1 VKRFHLVPV
10 VLVATACASTFKLTD
25 DQLGR
30 RSQLTSE
37 SASSSLAR
45 FLKPPDARGGLCRQ
59 VDPYARLPS
68 AKPTV
73 KDGVVSFMA
82 SKEDIF
88 AKALAGGVIGAALS
102 DDALQTLRPYSV
114 DLKNLRKIQVIE
126 PKDRG
131 GSGCPPLSWSAV
143 IVSPNEGPFFYVIT
157 DPKDVD
163 EVVTLVSFFSPSAK
177 LMAGPGW

>member
-1 VKRFHLVPV
+1 VKSFYLLPIVF
-10 VLVATACASTFKLTD
+10 VATTCASTFKLTD
-25 DQLGR
+25 DQLSQ

-37 SASSSLAR
+37 SASASLVR
-45 FLKPPDARGGLCRQ
+45 FLVPPDARGGLCRQ
-59 VDPYARLPS
+59 VDPYALLPS

-73 KDGVVSFMA
+73 NDGVVSFMA
-82 SKEDIF
+82 SKENIF
-88 AKALAGGVIGAALS
+88 AEALAGGVIRAALS
-102 DDALQTLRPYSV
+102 DDALRTLRSYTV
-114 DLKNLRKIQVIE
+114 DLKNLRKIQVIG

-131 GSGCPPLSWSAV
+131 GSGYPPLSWGAV

-157 DPKDVD
+157 EPKDVD

>member
-1 VKRFHLVPV
+1 VRGFYLLPI
-10 VLVATACASTFKLTD
+10 VLVATSCASSFKLTD

-37 SASSSLAR
+37 SASASLAR
-45 FLKPPDARGGLCRQ
+45 FLAPPDARGGLCRQ
-59 VDPYARLPS
+59 VDPYAGLPS

-73 KDGVVSFMA
+73 RDGVVSFMA

-88 AKALAGGVIGAALS
+88 AKALAGAVVS
-102 DDALQTLRPYSV
+102 DESMRTLRSYSV

-131 GSGCPPLSWSAV
+131 GSACPPLSWSAV

-157 DPKDVD
+157 DPKDVG